1 MFEFAI
7 SRNQRRRLSK
17 RIIGSY
23 IVSCLL
29 HLLFILLVIRFPQFF
44 QGGKYHHFHPLSAIA
59 NLLGYKTADA
69 DEDKNWRT
77 VAVLR
82 GPMMQPSAATLK
94 RYLHD
99 WDKKGSGSPPVR
111 IRWGNEEK
119 TLENAPPMPRIRQEP
134 KPIAPVAL
142 PSPSEGMAGST
153 TGTASGQP
161 SGGNSGDAASGS
173 SAAIQADS
181 NSGKKGTVNLPPPAP
196 APKTD
201 TASNNA
207 PNAIP
212 NGVKSPPNN
221 TSQSS
226 GKVFENEQ
234 KAIQSPGSGMFD
246 TKGFAMGDYV
256 NLITACIKGKWEI
269 PSNLRNSQGHTTI
282 VFYIAKN
289 GRFTNVRI
297 IEPSGNRSLDIAA
310 LKAVLDSDP
319 APALPKGF
327 PGDHVGAKF
336 VLSYNEP

>member
-59 NLLGYKTADA
+59 NLLGSKTANA
-69 DEDKNWRT
+69 DGKDWRT

-94 RYLHD
+94 KYLYD
-99 WDKKGSGSPPVR
+99 WDKKGSGLPPVR

-119 TLENAPPMPRIRQEP
+119 ALENAPPMPRVSQEP
-134 KPIAPVAL
+134 KPITSVAL
-142 PSPSEGMAGST
+142 PPPSEGMAGSI
-153 TGTASGQP
+153 TGAANGQP
-161 SGGNSGDAASGS
+161 SGGNSGDNSSGS
-173 SAAIQADS
+173 SSIPQADS
-181 NSGKKGTVNLPPPAP
+181 NPGKKAIGTMPPPGP
-196 APKTD
+196 APKSEV
-201 TASNNA
+201 ASNNA

-226 GKVFENEQ
+226 VKVYENEQ
-234 KAIQSPGSGMFD
+234 KAIQSPGGGFFD
-246 TKGFAMGDYV
+246 TKGFDLTDYA
-256 NLITACIKGKWEI
+256 NLLNARIEGKWEI
-269 PSNLRNSQGHTTI
+269 PSNLKYSRGHTSI
-282 VFYIAKN
+282 VVYIAKD
-289 GRFTNVRI
+289 GRLTNVRI
-297 IEPSGNRSLDIAA
+297 VEPSGNRSLDIAA
-310 LKAVLDSDP
+310 LKAVLDSNP
-319 APALPKGF
+319 APALPKGY